1 MLDISKIKY
10 PHLERI
16 YNLKPN
22 PHILLGQ
29 EIFFTEKRDGSN
41 LGAYLD
47 SEGKL
52 QLRTRNMDR
61 ASEDFYKSF
70 LASDQSD
77 SVLELLQD
85 APRWGKEYV
94 IFGEM
99 LTPGKS
105 PTRIEMHDKNEFVVF
120 DIWDASMYS
129 GAGSF
134 ISYNGV
140 YQQCAHFDLPIVE
153 LYGTCNVSTI
163 EALYAFKDEMLLKA
177 KEKTREGVVG
187 KAWGETQF
195 NRGEGAGLCSRFV
208 TYFKEKNDL
217 PALEKIPRSEQE
229 GKIELPVLPDSEI
242 YGAIEKVRTDIGNE
256 KFGEIRVSMPLI
268 AKYVGEEC
276 KKHNSTSP
284 RNLHTYYQ
292 TRLKDVVGE

>member
-1 MLDISKIKY
+1 MIDISKIKY

-29 EIFFTEKRDGSN
+29 EIFWTEKRDGSN
-41 LGAYLD
+41 LGVYLD

-52 QLRTRNMDR
+52 QLRTRNMDK

-70 LASDQSD
+70 LTSEQSD
-77 SVLELLQD
+77 SVLELLHD
-85 APRWGKEYV
+85 ATKWNKEYV

-120 DIWDASMYS
+120 DIWDQSMHE
-129 GAGSF
+129 GTGSF
-134 ISYNGV
+134 INYSGV
-140 YQQCAHFDLPIVE
+140 YQQCSHFDLPIVE

-177 KEKTREGVVG
+177 KEKVREGVVG
-187 KAWGETQF
+187 KTWGETQF
-195 NRGEGAGLCSRFV
+195 NRGEGGGCSRFI

-217 PALEKIPRSEQE
+217 PALEKIPRKDQE

-284 RNLHTYYQ
+284 RNLHVYYQ
-292 TRLKDVVGE
+292 TRLKDIVGE